1 MRINDKACRAI
12 VAGLASVT
20 VAAAAF
26 APATAYA
33 AYKSYHDVPADH
45 WAATSGVIDWADR
58 NGVINGF
65 PDGSWGADQPVN
77 RAQAAAILYNLA
89 GQPAVSGEPRFDDA
103 SELGWA
109 KTAAT
114 WAQQQGIFSG
124 TVHAD
129 GRLTFDPWDS
139 LTREQA
145 AKILCVLAGNRAG
158 NTSVLNRYQD
168 AGSVSEWARE
178 VVAWAVQAGV
188 MGNGGA
194 LNGNQ
199 PCTRSEFVSMT
210 KTTDSRFL
218 HYGDEWDD
226 DWDLDDDGWDDDRD
240 DWDDDWD
247 DDRYDDDDDQ
257 WDDGWDDDHDDNWDD
272 DHDDGWDDDRFDDD
286 WDDDRDDNDDD
297 DDDDDDRDDWDDHDD
312 DDDRDDRWDD

>member
-33 AYKSYHDVPADH
+33 AYKNYHDVPADH

-129 GRLTFDPWDS
+129 GRLTFNPWDS

-226 DWDLDDDGWDDDRD
+226 DWDLDDDGWDDDRNDWD
-240 DWDDDWD
+240 DDDDWD
-247 DDRYDDDDDQ
+247 DDRWDDDDDQ
-257 WDDGWDDDHDDNWDD
+257 WDDDHDDDWDD
-272 DHDDGWDDDRFDDD
+272 NWDDDRFDDD
-286 WDDDRDDNDDD
+286 WDDGDDDRDDWDDNDDD
-297 DDDDDDRDDWDDHDD
+297 DDD
-312 DDDRDDRWDD
+312 RWDD

>member
-33 AYKSYHDVPADH
+33 AYKNYYDVPADH

-58 NGVINGF
+58 NGVVNGF

-210 KTTDSRFL
+210 KMTDSRFL

-226 DWDLDDDGWDDDRD
+226 DWDLDDDGWDD
-240 DWDDDWD
+240 
-247 DDRYDDDDDQ
+247 
-257 WDDGWDDDHDDNWDD
+257 NWDD
-272 DHDDGWDDDRFDDD
+272 DHDDDWDDDRFDDD
-286 WDDDRDDNDDD
+286 WDDGDDDRDDWDDNDDDDDRHDDDWDDNDDD
-297 DDDDDDRDDWDDHDD
+297 DDDD
-312 DDDRDDRWDD
+312 RWDD